1 MNVTELEIS
10 RYTLETKKIPA
21 RSLFA
26 QENISHATN
35 LAWVAGGIVS
45 VRD

>member
-1 MNVTELEIS
+1 MSLSWKFLATLS
-10 RYTLETKKIPA
+10 RQKKIPA

-35 LAWVAGGIVS
+35 LACVAGGIVS